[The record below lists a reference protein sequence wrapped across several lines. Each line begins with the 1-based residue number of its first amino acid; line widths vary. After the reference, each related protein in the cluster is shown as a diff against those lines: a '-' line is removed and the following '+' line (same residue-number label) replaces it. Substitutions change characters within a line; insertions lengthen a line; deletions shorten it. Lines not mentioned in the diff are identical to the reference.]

1 MAQITMKALLEA
13 GVHFGHQVR
22 KWNPKMA
29 KYIFG
34 ERNKIHIIDLQ
45 KTVKELKKVYKFVRE
60 VASKGEPILFVGT
73 KKQAI
78 EPIETEAKR
87 CGAFYVSE
95 RWIGGTLTNFSTIRK
110 SVARLKEL
118 EKMKKEG
125 IFDLLS
131 KKERSK
137 REKEMKKLEEALSG
151 IKEMEKL
158 PGLVFI
164 VDPVEEEVAVREAR
178 KMSIPIVAI
187 CDTDSDPDCVD
198 YVIPGNDD
206 AVRAIKLFCSIIADA
221 VLEGKESVDKKQQ
234 EVITEEIRQYPETG
248 ISTEELEKEIK
259 LEG

>member
-1 MAQITMKALLEA
+1 MSQITMKALLEA

-45 KTVKELKKVYKFVRE
+45 KTVRELKKVYKFVRDI
-60 VASKGEPILFVGT
+60 AAKGEPILFVGT
-73 KKQAI
+73 KKQAV

-95 RWIGGTLTNFSTIRK
+95 RWIGGTLTNFATIRR

-118 EKMKKEG
+118 EKMKEEG
-125 IFDLLS
+125 IFKLLS

-137 REKEMKKLEEALSG
+137 REKEMKKLEQALSG
-151 IKEMEKL
+151 IKEMDRL

-164 VDPVEEEVAVREAR
+164 VDPVEENVAVREAR
-178 KMSIPIVAI
+178 RMSIPIVAI
-187 CDTDSDPDCVD
+187 CDTDADPDFID

-206 AVRAIKLFCSIIADA
+206 AVRSIKLFCSIIADA
-221 VLEGKESVDKKQQ
+221 VLEGKESIDTKQ
-234 EVITEEIRQYPETG
+234 EVSEQTEQYPETG
-248 ISTEELEKEIK
+248 ISKEELEKEIE
-259 LEG
+259 LTEN